1 LIKKLFD
8 HRMREKLEYDVNKA
22 LGILSARVDKEWNKM
37 EQSKN
42 SLKKLEETYDLFFSR
57 IL

>member
-1 LIKKLFD
+1 MIKKLFD
-8 HRMREKLEYDVNKA
+8 HRMKEKLEYDVNKA